1 MAAANSTG
9 QPLAP
14 IRPRQ
19 YESRAVWILC
29 FAWGLANFEIFGI
42 NYLLPFI
49 KADLVLSNAQ
59 IGVLVAIYWV
69 PFALSSYV
77 TGALSDKLGRRKS
90 FLTAVLLLFSAS
102 SVLSGFA
109 GTFASLVAA
118 RLLMGFLEGPI
129 LPLAQSII
137 ALESSERRRG
147 MNMGIVGSVGSAL
160 LGSFAAPL
168 LMVWLAE
175 QYGWRSGFFAVAF
188 PGLICVALV
197 VRFLREPTPLEIRVH
212 DCAPSGPA
220 RAPTLIDA
228 LRVRNIWLCALCAG
242 LFLAFTT
249 IGVGFMPLY
258 YVKVRHF
265 SPHQMSLLMSVLGV
279 SSLLLGIGLP
289 TLSDR
294 VGRKPVAIVGTLLG
308 LLCPLA
314 AIYTG
319 GAIPVLAVLMFFGWS
334 PGGTYSLFLSTIPAE
349 SVSARAM
356 STAMGFILAAST
368 LGGFVGPMLA
378 GWSADR
384 WGLAAPM
391 LLLAACAAAMGAAS
405 LSLRETAP
413 SKRQGASL
421 PVTAT

>member
-1 MAAANSTG
+1 M
-9 QPLAP
+9 
-14 IRPRQ
+14 RPRQ
-19 YESRAVWILC
+19 YEIRAVWILC
-29 FAWGLANFEIFGI
+29 LAWGLANFEIFGI

-49 KADLVLSNAQ
+49 KADLGLSNAQ
-59 IGVLVAIYWV
+59 IGSLVAIYWV

-77 TGALSDKLGRRKS
+77 TGTLNDRFGQRKR
-90 FLTAVLLLFSAS
+90 FLTAVLLLFSVT

-109 GTFASLVAA
+109 GTFSSLLAA
-118 RLLMGFLEGPI
+118 RLLMGVLEGPI
-129 LPLAQSII
+129 LPLAQSIV
-137 ALESSERRRG
+137 ALESSEQHRG

-175 QYGWRSGFFAVAF
+175 QYGWRSGFFAVAV

-197 VRFLREPTPLEIRVH
+197 IRFLREPSPLEIRTH
-212 DCAPSGPA
+212 DVRPGGPE
-220 RAPTLIDA
+220 RAPELIEA
-228 LRVRNIWLCALCAG
+228 LRVRNIWLCALCGG

-279 SSLLLGIGLP
+279 SSLILGFGLP
-289 TLSDR
+289 ALTDR
-294 VGRKPVAIVGTLLG
+294 IGRKPVAVVGTLLG
-308 LLCPLA
+308 MLCPLA
-314 AIYTG
+314 AVYTG
-319 GAIPVLAVLMFFGWS
+319 GAIPVLAVMMFFGWS
-334 PGGTYSLFLSTIPAE
+334 PGGTYSLFMSTIPAE
-349 SVSARAM
+349 SVSARTM

-391 LLLAACAAAMGAAS
+391 LLLAACSAAMGAAS

-413 SKRQGASL
+413 RRRQAASL
-421 PVTAT
+421 SVTAT